1 MSELEES
8 VTRSQAIL
16 MLARN
21 HNKEHVIKRVLKRF
35 LECYGMT
42 QHLG

>member
-8 VTRSQAIL
+8 VLRRQTIL

-21 HNKEHVIKRVLKRF
+21 HQKEHVVKRVIKRF
-35 LECYGMT
+35 LKCVRG
-42 QHLG
+42 

>member
-8 VTRSQAIL
+8 VVRSQAIL

-21 HNKEHVIKRVLKRF
+21 HNKIHVVKRVLKRF
-35 LECYGMT
+35 LKC
-42 QHLG
+42 LKNA